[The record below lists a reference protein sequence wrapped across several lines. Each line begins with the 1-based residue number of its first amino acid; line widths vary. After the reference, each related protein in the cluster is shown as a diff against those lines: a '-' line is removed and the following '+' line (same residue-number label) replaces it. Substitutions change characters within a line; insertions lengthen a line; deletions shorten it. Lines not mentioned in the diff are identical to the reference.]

1 MNIYI
6 YMWSH
11 LPHTKHHDQDMTSK
25 IYDHPS
31 VSPSTSDI
39 TNGTFPR
46 WLAGW
51 QGIWGG
57 FQRILKFFAGWWHD
71 IPIIIMCTIVNLLCM
86 CPWKLPLQLGELDSI
101 SIKWCVFT
109 PIALLEERMKVWWAA
124 HNHSLLFIYGQ
135 LVLESIRV
143 VQNHFDKSKQH
154 VASASKNKQPKG
166 LVSDPLNEYD
176 CLLQLGN
183 HSIFWFSC

>member
-1 MNIYI
+1 MIRMSWHKNSMTESQRLSLNLWHHQWNI
-6 YMWSH
+6 S
-11 LPHTKHHDQDMTSK
+11 S
-25 IYDHPS
+25 
-31 VSPSTSDI
+31 
-39 TNGTFPR
+39 F
-46 WLAGW
+46 LAGW

-124 HNHSLLFIYGQ
+124 HDHSLLFIYGQ

-143 VQNHFDKSKQH
+143 VQNHFDKSKPH

-166 LVSDPLNEYD
+166 LVSDPLNKYD

-183 HSIFWFSC
+183 HSICWFSC

>member
-1 MNIYI
+1 MLITICIYI
-6 YMWSH
+6 YMKPPSSQETSWSGCH
-11 LPHTKHHDQDMTSK
+11 DIKKSMTESQRLSLNLWHHQWNIS
-25 IYDHPS
+25 S
-31 VSPSTSDI
+31 
-39 TNGTFPR
+39 F
-46 WLAGW
+46 LAGW

-86 CPWKLPLQLGELDSI
+86 SPWEITIATRGAWFYI

-124 HNHSLLFIYGQ
+124 HDHSLLFIYGQ

-143 VQNHFDKSKQH
+143 VQNHFDKSKPH

-166 LVSDPLNEYD
+166 LV
-176 CLLQLGN
+176 
-183 HSIFWFSC
+183 